1 MQFNYTLKALTGQPF
16 RATRSCFYLGLSATA
31 PGKDRYIKMESK
43 TEMLLAYVIYIID
56 IIEKLY
62 VKLYPLIAVS
72 LGSIIFIGLVG
83 GSEKDLSND
92 YFESV
97 WQIIIVFLLTGLMW
111 KVGKLKTEKEKKDE
125 NYSYKRRNSFK
136 REKPHY

>member
-1 MQFNYTLKALTGQPF
+1 ME
-16 RATRSCFYLGLSATA
+16 LSPRGTV

-43 TEMLLAYVIYIID
+43 TEVLLAYVIYIID

-62 VKLYPLIAVS
+62 VKLYPLIAAS

-125 NYSYKRRNSFK
+125 NNSYKRRNSIK

>member
-1 MQFNYTLKALTGQPF
+1 ME
-16 RATRSCFYLGLSATA
+16 LSPRGTV

-43 TEMLLAYVIYIID
+43 TEMLLAYVIYIMD

-97 WQIIIVFLLTGLMW
+97 WQIISVLLLTGLMW

-125 NYSYKRRNSFK
+125 NNRYKRRNPIK

>member
-1 MQFNYTLKALTGQPF
+1 ME
-16 RATRSCFYLGLSATA
+16 LSPRGTV

-97 WQIIIVFLLTGLMW
+97 WQIISVFLLTGLMW
-111 KVGKLKTEKEKKDE
+111 KVGKLKTEKEKKNE
-125 NYSYKRRNSFK
+125 NNSYKRRNPIK